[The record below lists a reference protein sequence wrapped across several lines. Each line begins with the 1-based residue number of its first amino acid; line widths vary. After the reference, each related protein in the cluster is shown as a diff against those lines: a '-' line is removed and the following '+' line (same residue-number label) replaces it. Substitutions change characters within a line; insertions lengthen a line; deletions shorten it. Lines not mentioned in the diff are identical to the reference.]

1 MAPTNLQ
8 TTNSLRNRLR
18 RNNIPMN
25 LTIDTKSAA
34 SLQPPKQLKLPF
46 SSPIIDESSSPENSS
61 LASGSSG
68 SGDHPKSRMVG
79 RLSGIEAGTSLSK
92 NDFERALYTDLR
104 QPKEQQEMM
113 QWSSSD
119 AVVTNNYNNKQNG
132 RRKSGV
138 SKRSQRPT
146 GLQVVTNFSRN
157 QSVKKGRDGDNA
169 GDKVGGQPL
178 LDLHGL
184 KQIVLAREKQ
194 RIKAKQEQRAPR
206 TKAYNDQK
214 GAGNYTSPQSL
225 EPGSAPMSGLSP
237 SDGSVV
243 IGLGMPYDDS
253 TNGRKNN
260 IARGLAVQN
269 LQAPPT
275 PTILVTPA
283 KEESSWPSD
292 SPDAEL
298 HRPRVASSV
307 YSQPTPRILDEDIPP
322 VPAIPDLHSI
332 VRNKDAKRI
341 LTAQNTPTMR
351 SERPMS
357 ADTVFEDDS
366 PKDRYVTQH
375 TPTMA
380 SVLSPGLGDA
390 NRPQSQGWW
399 TYLLSPLLKR
409 SSTTSTRRTGFSPR
423 SIPPQSAT
431 SFTFKDSTTRGLS
444 EKETSHFSPD
454 TPETGVYRN
463 VDIWS
468 SLEKQGID
476 ESERGLGPTTD
487 DITTGFRAGHV
498 FPNQHVEPNLAGHGL
513 AAEYYLASAHDLSNE
528 EPYFECI
535 GHICSMTTQKRCAE
549 IIKTLQDS
557 ENEGAEKS
565 AADMMPA
572 SFAIL
577 DLLAKMHDPLMAEL
591 EKQKAVDENKKSTED
606 PFSDVNEKALPT
618 EDTRDL
624 ISLDDGEART
634 RVASVTPMA
643 RSTRS
648 PSPPPVVEKEPVQEP
663 PRAMPAP
670 REPTPVPMP
679 AMPAPREPTPVP
691 MPAPSQMP
699 PAQIAPAPMAPAMA
713 QPVQMPQM
721 PPPVMQPMVVYA
733 PPMPTQVP
741 AQMPAYIPPP
751 SIPQQPMFQEPIR
764 QSPQQRTMS
773 PVVRMPSPEETITN
787 DTREP
792 APRGIRPRGMSPVM
806 RMPSPEETTTNDT
819 RGIRPRGMTP
829 QETTSRQMSP
839 VARMPSPE
847 ENIENY
853 TREPAPSGL
862 ALQGMASRAITPRE
876 MAPREIS
883 SSPEIAVTQERARE
897 RVQRILPPAST
908 PPPPRRPSPAA
919 VRGENPAAPLESSR
933 NISEEDSDS
942 EPPPYY
948 TPPTSRNSSRL
959 RSNNLQSNN
968 LQVGNTRPQRAV
980 SPGPISPGM
989 QREMTSRGG
998 IPMSEVTPFQDEGDT
1013 QRDRINGGQIQD
1025 QHHGTFPTVGGYLRA
1040 EENNNRRRR
1049 LQKENSF
1056 WKRAGGLLPG
1066 RGGTSKKKRDRRWY
1080 CAIIIFCIIV
1090 IILSVILAICLTHK
1104 GDSTPVQ
1111 SQWLNLTGYPPM
1123 PTGVMT
1129 VAGPDPAVERSSCVA
1144 PSQMWTCALPKEQQD
1159 SNTGYA
1165 SDRPNFRF
1173 EISFHNGSYP
1183 HSTTVRSSAT
1193 NSKRSLLLFDRDD
1206 AAPSPTPA
1214 VPRLVDQKFLGN
1226 TTDNVTAPF
1235 EGEETPFFI
1244 TFLSPV
1250 DTSDYQSLGKRDT
1263 HDNSESTTLSPST
1276 TRSSSPSKTSSTAS
1290 STTTSGTGTFADI
1303 GNLIPAPAMA
1313 SDGTASAAT
1322 LYPLPGSQP
1331 IKLYDRGK
1339 PTEHYGFYTYFDKS
1353 IFIESKIP
1361 VTGDNK
1367 LKDSDSEDSNGGST
1381 KEKANVRCTWSQT
1394 RFLVRIW
1401 TQPTNVTNMRI
1412 TASSSSNST
1421 NATATTT
1428 ASATTSLST
1437 KSPTSTSSLSAN
1449 NFTSPG
1455 SFPYP
1460 ITLTVDRHGGLATE
1474 KLIYCYSLEQ
1484 EGYYNLTSPK
1494 LEDEDRSSGGSIIQ
1508 ASPGYIALAEVVQQG
1523 IKENQTEP
1531 VDGGTGGCE
1540 CEWRNW
1546 ISLS

>member
-1 MAPTNLQ
+1 MMAPTNSKITDRLQ
-8 TTNSLRNRLR
+8 SRLR
-18 RNNIPMN
+18 RKNIPMN

-34 SLQPPKQLKLPF
+34 SLRPPKQLKLPF
-46 SSPIIDESSSPENSS
+46 SSPIVDEASSPENSS

-68 SGDHPKSRMVG
+68 SGDRPKPRMVG
-79 RLSGIEAGTSLSK
+79 RISGIEAGTSLSK
-92 NDFERALYTDLR
+92 NEFERALYTDLAK
-104 QPKEQQEMM
+104 PKDQQEIM
-113 QWSSSD
+113 QWSSSN
-119 AVVTNNYNNKQNG
+119 ASPTSNHSTKQSG
-132 RRKSGV
+132 KRKSGI
-138 SKRSQRPT
+138 SKKSQRPT

-157 QSVKKGRDGDNA
+157 HSVSKGRTGDNG
-169 GDKVGGQPL
+169 GDQVGHDGQSL
-178 LDLHGL
+178 LDLQGL
-184 KQIVLAREKQ
+184 KQIILSREKQ
-194 RIKAKQEQRAPR
+194 RMKAKQEQRAPR
-206 TKAYNDQK
+206 SKAYNDQK

-225 EPGSAPMSGLSP
+225 EPGSAPISGLSP

-243 IGLGMPYDDS
+243 IGLGMPYDHDS

-260 IARGLAVQN
+260 TARGLAVQN

-275 PTILVTPA
+275 PSILVTPA

-292 SPDAEL
+292 SPDSEP

-332 VRNKDAKRI
+332 VRSKDAKRI
-341 LTAQNTPTMR
+341 LTAQNTPIMR

-366 PKDRYVTQH
+366 PRDRYVTQH

-380 SVLSPGLGDA
+380 SVLSPSLSDT
-390 NRPQSQGWW
+390 NRHQSQGWW

-409 SSTTSTRRTGFSPR
+409 SDTTSTRRTGFSPR

-431 SFTFKDSTTRGLS
+431 SFTFKDSTRGLS
-444 EKETSHFSPD
+444 EKETSHFSPE
-454 TPETGVYRN
+454 TPETGGYEKA
-463 VDIWS
+463 DIWS

-476 ESERGLGPTTD
+476 ELERGPAPTTHD
-487 DITTGFRAGHV
+487 VMTRQV
-498 FPNQHVEPNLAGHGL
+498 FLNENVEPTLLGHGL
-513 AAEYYLASAHDLSNE
+513 AAEYYQASAHDLWNE

-549 IIKTLQDS
+549 IIKQLQDS
-557 ENEGAEKS
+557 ENERGEKS
-565 AADMMPA
+565 AVDTMPA

-591 EKQKAVDENKKSTED
+591 EKQKAAEESEKSVED
-606 PFSDVNEKALPT
+606 PFSDGNEKALPT

-634 RVASVTPMA
+634 RDTSVAPVA
-643 RSTRS
+643 RSARS
-648 PSPPPVVEKEPVQEP
+648 PSPPPVVEREPVQEA
-663 PRAMPAP
+663 PRAMPS
-670 REPTPVPMP
+670 
-679 AMPAPREPTPVP
+679 PREPTPVP
-691 MPAPSQMP
+691 MPAPMPAPSPMP
-699 PAQIAPAPMAPAMA
+699 PAQMAPAPMPPAMA
-713 QPVQMPQM
+713 QPMQMPQMPPQM
-721 PPPVMQPMVVYA
+721 PPPVMQPMVVYPA
-733 PPMPTQVP
+733 PMPAQVP
-741 AQMPAYIPPP
+741 VQMPPQMPPPFIPP
-751 SIPQQPMFQEPIR
+751 QPMFQEPVR
-764 QSPQQRTMS
+764 QLPQSRTMSPVPRMPSPEEIITNDTREQVPRGLRPPGMTPQETASRAMS
-773 PVVRMPSPEETITN
+773 PVVRMPSPEENNLT
-787 DTREP
+787 
-792 APRGIRPRGMSPVM
+792 
-806 RMPSPEETTTNDT
+806 
-819 RGIRPRGMTP
+819 
-829 QETTSRQMSP
+829 
-839 VARMPSPE
+839 
-847 ENIENY
+847 NY
-853 TREPAPSGL
+853 TREQAPSGL
-862 ALQGMASRAITPRE
+862 ALQGMLQRE
-876 MAPREIS
+876 MNPQEMTSRGMLQREVTPQESPSRRMLQREVPQETTSREIS
-883 SSPEIAVTQERARE
+883 SSPEITAAQDRARARE
-897 RVQRILPPAST
+897 ERIQPPATIPS
-908 PPPPRRPSPAA
+908 PPRRPNPAA
-919 VRGENPAAPLESSR
+919 VRRGNPTPPLQSSR
-933 NISEEDSDS
+933 DIHEDDSDS

-959 RSNNLQSNN
+959 RSNNLQ
-968 LQVGNTRPQRAV
+968 VGNIRSQRPV
-980 SPGPISPGM
+980 SPGPVSPGM
-989 QREMTSRGG
+989 QRAMTSRGG
-998 IPMSEVTPFQDEGDT
+998 IPMSEVRSFQDERDT
-1013 QRDRINGGQIQD
+1013 RRGSINGGQIQD
-1025 QHHGTFPTVGGYLRA
+1025 QHHGTFPTVGTIRHA
-1040 EENNNRRRR
+1040 EQNDTRSRR
-1049 LQKENSF
+1049 LQKGKSF
-1056 WKRAGGLLPG
+1056 WDKATGCMSTKNRKG
-1066 RGGTSKKKRDRRWY
+1066 RDRRWY
-1080 CAIIIFCIIV
+1080 CAIVVFCIIV
-1090 IILSVILAICLTHK
+1090 ILLSVILAICLTHK

-1129 VAGPDPAVERSSCVA
+1129 VAGPDPVVERSSCVS
-1144 PSQMWTCALPKEQQD
+1144 PTQMWTCALPKEQQD

-1165 SDRPNFRF
+1165 SNRPNFRF

-1183 HSTTVRSSAT
+1183 NSTTVRSSAT
-1193 NSKRSLLLFDRDD
+1193 NSRRSLFERDD

-1214 VPRLVDQKFLGN
+1214 VPRLADQKFLGN

-1250 DTSDYQSLGKRDT
+1250 DTSDYTSQEKRDFY
-1263 HDNSESTTLSPST
+1263 DNSTSTTLSPST
-1276 TRSSSPSKTSSTAS
+1276 TESSSPSKTTSTAS
-1290 STTTSGTGTFADI
+1290 SATTSSTGALANI
-1303 GNLIPAPAMA
+1303 ANLIPAPAMA

-1339 PTEHYGFYTYFDKS
+1339 ATEHYGFYTYFDKS
-1353 IFIESKIP
+1353 IFLESKVA
-1361 VTGDNK
+1361 VTGDND

-1381 KEKANVRCTWSQT
+1381 KDKANVRCTWSQT

-1401 TQPTNVTNMRI
+1401 TQPSNVTHMSI

-1421 NATATTT
+1421 NNATATTT
-1428 ASATTSLST
+1428 ASATTSMST
-1437 KSPTSTSSLSAN
+1437 ISPTSTSSSSAN

-1508 ASPGYIALAEVVQQG
+1508 PSPGYVALAEAVQQG

-1540 CEWRNW
+1540 CEWKNW
-1546 ISLS
+1546 VSLF